1 MTMRKNAKSKKAPRI
16 TRSTPFTHVW
26 QSGRFI
32 KTYLHGQQVVSTIH
46 DTIHINSTK

>member
-1 MTMRKNAKSKKAPRI
+1 MTMRKNAKIKKAPRI

-32 KTYLHGQQVVSTIH
+32 KTYLDGQDSSRVAYAT
-46 DTIHINSTK
+46 TYLNK